1 MPSVR
6 KRLEALERSL
16 LSKPDPGVDHVVV
29 SQALHRLSTEEL
41 VSLRDA
47 AADKQQGKVRELT
60 EHALTALAAYGSAL
74 DQECKRAGFRTI
86 AEFERSSV
94 RSR

>member
-29 SQALHRLSTEEL
+29 SQALHRLSTEHL

-47 AADKQQGKVRELT
+47 AADRQQGKVRELT
-60 EHALTALAAYGSAL
+60 KDESAALAAYGSAT
-74 DQECKRAGFRTI
+74 RPGMPAGGG
-86 AEFERSSV
+86 
-94 RSR
+94 